1 MGVTAPCGD
10 AVPTIQNVERR
21 GAVYYWRRTV
31 RFQDGKPFTLR
42 LSLRTTIQAV
52 ARSMGCAMTAKS
64 ETLKMTLG
72 QGGRSATLTTPQKA
86 GIYRRAM
93 EEMRD
98 HLEREHVRYQR
109 SDPDATYMIEGL
121 VGIYEA
127 MLRDFVVHGVPEDV
141 GSREHV
147 EARFPGLTEEQR
159 DSLIEFFADQP
170 GWRERTRGRAV
181 GDLDMAGVEEN
192 DDNLDIARKVGLEG
206 RLAAALEYRRRLA
219 DPASMWSGMAEEAT
233 ASAAPVVAG
242 RPASGEAAPPEPQIA
257 EPWLSM
263 TPTQAAERFIA
274 DNPKI
279 VGDARRK
286 ARWTDKTRSQFLSAA
301 RLLEKSYGA
310 RPIRLLVREDV
321 VRLNEHFS
329 RLPVSHHKSRRHD
342 AMSLEEICREAAA
355 EVKDGA
361 RDAETI
367 GLQATSTNRH
377 FLFLKELV
385 AWVGRQ
391 VAGIAA
397 IDWSDF
403 LYEDD
408 RDARQQRDAYTEE
421 EGRALF
427 RLPIWTG
434 SRSLGRRLE
443 PGTEIWHDAGFWVL
457 PIAWY
462 TGCRREEICQLT
474 LDDVGEEDG
483 IWFLAIT
490 DENGGRVKNRAAV
503 RLVPFADELVRL
515 GLPGYVRA
523 LRAAGETMLF
533 PELRT
538 SSGRRSYGDVYY
550 KNWWTKVAR
559 KLDFVEPGQAIH
571 SFRHM
576 VTTEL
581 KDREVF
587 LETRADLVG
596 HGLSGETAG
605 RYSKAARLGR
615 LKEAVDQIPKVT
627 DRLRALQIRLLPSS
641 GRQPRPARPKRL

>member
-1 MGVTAPCGD
+1 MPA
-10 AVPTIQNVERR
+10 IQNVERR

-42 LSLRTTIQAV
+42 LSLRTTAQAV

-72 QGGRSATLTTPQKA
+72 KDGPAAKLTTVQKA
-86 GIYRRAM
+86 GIFRQAM
-93 EEMRD
+93 EGMRD
-98 HLEREHVRYQR
+98 HLEQVHVGFQR
-109 SDPDATYMIEGL
+109 TEPDATFMIEGL

-127 MLRDFVVHGVPEDV
+127 MLRDFVVHGVPENV

-147 EARFPGLTEEQR
+147 EARFSGLTDEQKET
-159 DSLIEFFADQP
+159 LIDFFADQP
-170 GWRERTRGRAV
+170 EWRERSHDRAAQ
-181 GDLDMAGVEEN
+181 DLRTAGVAET
-192 DDNLDIARKVGLEG
+192 DDNLAIARKVNLEG
-206 RLAAALEYRRRLA
+206 RLAAALEYRRRLV
-219 DPASMWSGMAEEAT
+219 DPATMWAAMTDDRIPAAPMPF
-233 ASAAPVVAG
+233 AAVAAAPVTV
-242 RPASGEAAPPEPQIA
+242 PAPLPPREPEVA
-257 EPWLSM
+257 EPWASM

-286 ARWTDKTRSQFLSAA
+286 ARWTEKTRTQFLSAA

-310 RPIRLLVREDV
+310 LPIRLVGREDV

-342 AMSLEEICREAAA
+342 AMSLEEICREAEA
-355 EVKDGA
+355 EIKAGTRDVK
-361 RDAETI
+361 TI
-367 GLQATSTNRH
+367 GLQSTSTNRH

-385 AWVGRQ
+385 TWVGKQ
-391 VAGIAA
+391 VNGVAT

-408 RDARQQRDAYTEE
+408 RDARDQRDAYTEE
-421 EGRALF
+421 EGRQLF

-443 PGTEIWHDAGFWVL
+443 QGTEIWHDAGFWVL

-474 LDDVGEEDG
+474 LDDIGEEKG
-483 IWFLAIT
+483 IWFFTIT

-503 RLVPFADELVRL
+503 RLVPFADELIRL
-515 GLPGYVRA
+515 RLPEYVKA

-538 SSGRRSYGDVYY
+538 VSGKRSYGDVYY
-550 KNWWTKVAR
+550 KNWWMKIAK
-559 KLDFVEPGQAIH
+559 KLDFIEPGQAIH
-571 SFRHM
+571 SFRHT

-581 KDREVF
+581 KHREVF

-596 HGLSGETAG
+596 HTMSGETAG
-605 RYSKAARLGR
+605 RYSKAARLTR

-627 DRLRALQIRLLPSS
+627 DRLRPLPTRLLPSS
-641 GRQPRPARPKRL
+641 SRQPRPARLKADE

>member
-1 MGVTAPCGD
+1 MPA
-10 AVPTIQNVERR
+10 IQNVERR

-31 RFQDGKPFTLR
+31 RFQVGKPFTLR
-42 LSLRTTIQAV
+42 LSLRTTAQAV

-72 QGGRSATLTTPQKA
+72 QDGGAASLTTIQKA
-86 GIYRRAM
+86 GIFRRAM

-98 HLEREHVRYQR
+98 HLELVHVGFQR
-109 SDPDATYMIEGL
+109 TDPNATFLIEGL

-127 MLRDFVVHGVPEDV
+127 MLRDFVVHGVPTNV

-147 EARFPGLTEEQR
+147 EARFPSLTDDKKET
-159 DSLIEFFADQP
+159 LIDFFADRP
-170 GWRERTRGRAV
+170 DWRDRSLDKAACDLRAS
-181 GDLDMAGVEEN
+181 GVCETA
-192 DDNLDIARKVGLEG
+192 DNLDIARKVNLEG
-206 RLAAALEYRRRLA
+206 RLAAALEYRRRLV
-219 DPASMWSGMAEEAT
+219 DPATMWTGMIDDRA
-233 ASAAPVVAG
+233 
-242 RPASGEAAPPEPQIA
+242 ASGPMPFAAVAAVPAAVATTTPPPESQVA
-257 EPWLSM
+257 EPWASM

-286 ARWTDKTRSQFLSAA
+286 ARWTAKTRTQFLSAA

-310 RPIRLLVREDV
+310 RPIRLVVRKDV
-321 VRLNEHFS
+321 ARLNEHFS

-342 AMSLEEICREAAA
+342 AMSLEEICREAEA
-355 EVKDGA
+355 EIKTGA
-361 RDAETI
+361 RDPETI
-367 GLQATSTNRH
+367 GLQSTSTNRH
-377 FLFLKELV
+377 FLFLKELM
-385 AWVGRQ
+385 AWVGKQ
-391 VAGIAA
+391 VDGVTA

-408 RDARQQRDAYTEE
+408 RDAREQRDAYTEE
-421 EGRALF
+421 EGRQLF

-443 PGTEIWHDAGFWVL
+443 QGTEIWHDAGFWVL

-474 LDDVGEEDG
+474 LDDIGQEDG
-483 IWFLAIT
+483 IWFFTIT
-490 DENGGRVKNRAAV
+490 DENGGHVKNRAAV
-503 RLVPFADELVRL
+503 RLVPFADELMRL
-515 GLPGYVRA
+515 GLPDYVKA

-538 SSGRRSYGDVYY
+538 ASGKRSYGDVYY
-550 KNWWTKVAR
+550 KNWWTKIAR
-559 KLDFVEPGQAIH
+559 KLDFIEPGQAIH

-581 KDREVF
+581 KYREVF

-596 HGLSGETAG
+596 HTMSGETAG
-605 RYSKAARLGR
+605 RYSKAARLTR

-627 DRLRALQIRLLPSS
+627 DRLQPLPTHLLPASS
-641 GRQPRPARPKRL
+641 RQPRPARLKASR

>member
-1 MGVTAPCGD
+1 MPA
-10 AVPTIQNVERR
+10 IQNVERR

-42 LSLRTTIQAV
+42 LSLRTTAQAV

-72 QGGRSATLTTPQKA
+72 KDGPAAKLTTVQKA
-86 GIYRRAM
+86 GIFRQAM
-93 EEMRD
+93 EGMRD
-98 HLEREHVRYQR
+98 HLEQVHVGFQR
-109 SDPDATYMIEGL
+109 TEPDATFMIEGL

-127 MLRDFVVHGVPEDV
+127 MLRDFVVHGVPENV

-147 EARFPGLTEEQR
+147 EARFSGLTDEQKET
-159 DSLIEFFADQP
+159 LIDFFADQP
-170 GWRERTRGRAV
+170 EWRERSHDRAAQ
-181 GDLDMAGVEEN
+181 DLRTAGVAETE
-192 DDNLDIARKVGLEG
+192 DNLDIARKVNLEG
-206 RLAAALEYRRRLA
+206 RLAAALEYRRRLV
-219 DPASMWSGMAEEAT
+219 DPATMWAAMT
-233 ASAAPVVAG
+233 DDRIPAAPMPFAAVA
-242 RPASGEAAPPEPQIA
+242 AAPATVPAPLPRREPEVA
-257 EPWLSM
+257 EPWASM

-286 ARWTDKTRSQFLSAA
+286 ERWTEKTRTQFLSAA

-310 RPIRLLVREDV
+310 LPIRLLRREDV

-342 AMSLEEICREAAA
+342 AMSLEEICREAEA
-355 EVKDGA
+355 EIKAGT
-361 RDAETI
+361 RDAKTI
-367 GLQATSTNRH
+367 GLQSTSTNRH

-385 AWVGRQ
+385 AWVGKQ
-391 VAGIAA
+391 VNGVAT

-408 RDARQQRDAYTEE
+408 RDARDQRDAYTEE
-421 EGRALF
+421 EGRQLF
-427 RLPIWTG
+427 RLPIWMG

-443 PGTEIWHDAGFWVL
+443 HGTEIWHDAGFWVL

-474 LDDVGEEDG
+474 LDDIGEEKG
-483 IWFLAIT
+483 IWFFTIT

-503 RLVPFADELVRL
+503 RLVPFADELIRL
-515 GLPGYVRA
+515 RLPDYVKA

-538 SSGRRSYGDVYY
+538 ASGKRSYGDVYY
-550 KNWWTKVAR
+550 KNWWMKIAK
-559 KLDFVEPGQAIH
+559 KLDFIEPGQAIH
-571 SFRHM
+571 SFRHT

-581 KDREVF
+581 KHREVF

-596 HGLSGETAG
+596 HTMSGETAG
-605 RYSKAARLGR
+605 RYSKAARLTR

-627 DRLRALQIRLLPSS
+627 DRLRPLPTRLLPSS
-641 GRQPRPARPKRL
+641 SRQPRPARLKAGE

>member
-1 MGVTAPCGD
+1 MPA
-10 AVPTIQNVERR
+10 IQNVERR

-42 LSLRTTIQAV
+42 LSLRTTAQAV

-72 QGGRSATLTTPQKA
+72 KDGPAAKLTTVQKA
-86 GIYRRAM
+86 GIFRQAM
-93 EEMRD
+93 EGMRD
-98 HLEREHVRYQR
+98 YLEQVHVGFQR
-109 SDPDATYMIEGL
+109 TEPDATFMIEGL

-127 MLRDFVVHGVPEDV
+127 MLRDFVVHGVPENV

-147 EARFPGLTEEQR
+147 EGRFSGLTDEQKET
-159 DSLIEFFADQP
+159 LIDFFADQP
-170 GWRERTRGRAV
+170 EWRERSHDRAAQ
-181 GDLDMAGVEEN
+181 DLRAAGVAETE
-192 DDNLDIARKVGLEG
+192 DNLDIARKVNLEG
-206 RLAAALEYRRRLA
+206 RLAAALQYRRRLV
-219 DPASMWSGMAEEAT
+219 DPATMWAAMTDDRIPAAPMPFAAVAT
-233 ASAAPVVAG
+233 APATVPAPL
-242 RPASGEAAPPEPQIA
+242 PPRELEVA
-257 EPWLSM
+257 EPWASM

-286 ARWTDKTRSQFLSAA
+286 ARWTEKTRTQFLSAA

-310 RPIRLLVREDV
+310 LPIRHVGREDV

-342 AMSLEEICREAAA
+342 AMSLEEICREAEA
-355 EVKDGA
+355 EVKAGT
-361 RDAETI
+361 RDAKTI
-367 GLQATSTNRH
+367 GLQSTSTNRH

-385 AWVGRQ
+385 AWVGKQ
-391 VAGIAA
+391 VNGVAT

-408 RDARQQRDAYTEE
+408 RDARDQRDAYTEE
-421 EGRALF
+421 EGRQLF
-427 RLPIWTG
+427 RLPIWMG
-434 SRSLGRRLE
+434 SRSLGRRLDQ
-443 PGTEIWHDAGFWVL
+443 GTEIWHDAGFWVL

-474 LDDVGEEDG
+474 LDDIGDENG
-483 IWFLAIT
+483 IWFFTIT

-503 RLVPFADELVRL
+503 RLVPFADELIRL
-515 GLPGYVRA
+515 RLPDYVKA

-538 SSGRRSYGDVYY
+538 ASGKRSYGDVYY
-550 KNWWTKVAR
+550 KNWWMKIAK
-559 KLDFVEPGQAIH
+559 KLDFIEPGQAIH
-571 SFRHM
+571 SFRHT

-581 KDREVF
+581 KHREVF

-596 HGLSGETAG
+596 HTMSGETAG
-605 RYSKAARLGR
+605 RYSKAARLTR

-627 DRLRALQIRLLPSS
+627 DRLRPLPTRLLPSS
-641 GRQPRPARPKRL
+641 SRQPRPARLKAGE

>member
-1 MGVTAPCGD
+1 MPA
-10 AVPTIQNVERR
+10 IQNVERR

-42 LSLRTTIQAV
+42 LSLRTTAQAV

-72 QGGRSATLTTPQKA
+72 KDGPAAKLTTVQKA
-86 GIYRRAM
+86 GIFRQAM
-93 EEMRD
+93 EGMRD
-98 HLEREHVRYQR
+98 HLEQVHVGFQR
-109 SDPDATYMIEGL
+109 TEPDATFMIEGL

-127 MLRDFVVHGVPEDV
+127 MLRDFVVHGVPENV

-147 EARFPGLTEEQR
+147 EARFSGLTDEQKET
-159 DSLIEFFADQP
+159 LIDFFADQP
-170 GWRERTRGRAV
+170 EWRERSHDRAAQ
-181 GDLDMAGVEEN
+181 DLRTAGVAETE
-192 DDNLDIARKVGLEG
+192 DNLDIARKVNLEG
-206 RLAAALEYRRRLA
+206 RLAAALEYRRRLV
-219 DPASMWSGMAEEAT
+219 DPATMWAAMT
-233 ASAAPVVAG
+233 DDRIPAAPMPFAAVA
-242 RPASGEAAPPEPQIA
+242 AAPATVPAPLPRREPEVA
-257 EPWLSM
+257 EPWASM

-286 ARWTDKTRSQFLSAA
+286 ARWTEKTRTQFLSAA

-310 RPIRLLVREDV
+310 LPIRLLRREDV
-321 VRLNEHFS
+321 VRLYEHFS

-342 AMSLEEICREAAA
+342 AMSLEEICREAEA
-355 EVKDGA
+355 EIKAGT
-361 RDAETI
+361 RDAKTI
-367 GLQATSTNRH
+367 GLQSTSTNRH

-385 AWVGRQ
+385 AWVGKQ
-391 VAGIAA
+391 VNGVAT

-408 RDARQQRDAYTEE
+408 RDARDQRDAYTEE
-421 EGRALF
+421 EGRQLF
-427 RLPIWTG
+427 RLPIWMG

-443 PGTEIWHDAGFWVL
+443 HGTEIWHDAGFWVL

-474 LDDVGEEDG
+474 LDDIGEEKG
-483 IWFLAIT
+483 IWFFTIT

-503 RLVPFADELVRL
+503 RLVPFADELIRL
-515 GLPGYVRA
+515 RLPDYVKA
-523 LRAAGETMLF
+523 LRAAGEMMLF

-538 SSGRRSYGDVYY
+538 ASGKRSYGDVYY
-550 KNWWTKVAR
+550 KNWWMKIAK
-559 KLDFVEPGQAIH
+559 KLDFIEPGQAIH
-571 SFRHM
+571 SFRHT

-581 KDREVF
+581 KHREVF

-596 HGLSGETAG
+596 HTMSGETAG
-605 RYSKAARLGR
+605 RYSKAARLTR

-627 DRLRALQIRLLPSS
+627 DRLRPLPTRLLPSS
-641 GRQPRPARPKRL
+641 SRQPRPARLKAGE

>member
-1 MGVTAPCGD
+1 MPA
-10 AVPTIQNVERR
+10 IQNVERR

-42 LSLRTTIQAV
+42 LSLRTTAQAV

-72 QGGRSATLTTPQKA
+72 QDGRAASLTTVQKA
-86 GIYRRAM
+86 GIFREAM
-93 EEMRD
+93 EGMRD
-98 HLEREHVRYQR
+98 HLERVHVGYQR
-109 SDPDATYMIEGL
+109 TDPDATFMIEGL

-127 MLRDFVVHGVPEDV
+127 MLRDFVVHGVPENV
-141 GSREHV
+141 GSRQHV
-147 EARFPGLTEEQR
+147 EARFPGLSDEQKET
-159 DSLIEFFADQP
+159 LIDFFADRP
-170 GWRERTRGRAV
+170 DWRERSHDKAV
-181 GDLDMAGVEEN
+181 QDLRTAGVVETE
-192 DDNLDIARKVGLEG
+192 DNLDIARKVNLEG
-206 RLAAALEYRRRLA
+206 RLAAALEYRRRLV
-219 DPASMWSGMAEEAT
+219 DPATMWAAMTDDRVPAAPIPFAT
-233 ASAAPVVAG
+233 AAATPPPV
-242 RPASGEAAPPEPQIA
+242 PAATPPHEPQVS
-257 EPWLSM
+257 EPWASM

-286 ARWTDKTRSQFLSAA
+286 ARWTEKTRTQFLSAA

-310 RPIRLLVREDV
+310 RPIRLVGRNDV

-342 AMSLEEICREAAA
+342 KMSLEEICREA
-355 EVKDGA
+355 DGEIKA
-361 RDAETI
+361 GTRDAKTI
-367 GLQATSTNRH
+367 GLQSTSTNRH

-385 AWVGRQ
+385 TWVGKQ
-391 VAGIAA
+391 VDDVAT

-408 RDARQQRDAYTEE
+408 RDARDQRDAYTEE
-421 EGRALF
+421 EGRRLF

-443 PGTEIWHDAGFWVL
+443 QGAEIWHDAGFWVL

-474 LDDVGEEDG
+474 LDDIGEENG
-483 IWFLAIT
+483 IWFFTIT

-503 RLVPFADELVRL
+503 RLVPFADELMRL
-515 GLPGYVRA
+515 GLPDYVKA

-538 SSGRRSYGDVYY
+538 ASGKRSYGDVFY
-550 KNWWTKVAR
+550 KNWWMKIAR
-559 KLDFVEPGQAIH
+559 KLDFIEPGQAIH
-571 SFRHM
+571 SFRHT

-581 KDREVF
+581 KHREVF

-596 HGLSGETAG
+596 HTMSGETAS
-605 RYSKAARLGR
+605 RYSKAARLIR

-627 DRLRALQIRLLPSS
+627 DRLSPRPTRLLPASS
-641 GRQPRPARPKRL
+641 RQPRPARLKAAA

>member
-1 MGVTAPCGD
+1 MPA
-10 AVPTIQNVERR
+10 IQNVERR

-42 LSLRTTIQAV
+42 LSLRTTAQAM

-72 QGGRSATLTTPQKA
+72 KDGPAAKLTTVQKA
-86 GIYRRAM
+86 GIFRQAM
-93 EEMRD
+93 EGMRD
-98 HLEREHVRYQR
+98 HLEQVHVGFQR
-109 SDPDATYMIEGL
+109 TEPDATFMIEGL

-127 MLRDFVVHGVPEDV
+127 MLRDFVVHGVPENV

-147 EARFPGLTEEQR
+147 EARFSGLTDEQKET
-159 DSLIEFFADQP
+159 LIDFFADQP
-170 GWRERTRGRAV
+170 EWRERSHDRAAQ
-181 GDLDMAGVEEN
+181 DLRTAGVAET
-192 DDNLDIARKVGLEG
+192 DDNLDIARKVNLEG
-206 RLAAALEYRRRLA
+206 RLAAALEYRRRLV
-219 DPASMWSGMAEEAT
+219 DPATMWAAMTDDRIPAAPMPF
-233 ASAAPVVAG
+233 AAVAAAPVTV
-242 RPASGEAAPPEPQIA
+242 PAPLPPREPEVA
-257 EPWLSM
+257 EPWASM

-286 ARWTDKTRSQFLSAA
+286 ARWTEKTRTQFLSAA

-310 RPIRLLVREDV
+310 LPIRLVGREDV

-342 AMSLEEICREAAA
+342 AMSLEEICREAEA
-355 EVKDGA
+355 EVKAGT
-361 RDAETI
+361 RDERTI
-367 GLQATSTNRH
+367 GLQSTSTNRH

-385 AWVGRQ
+385 AWFGKQ
-391 VAGIAA
+391 VDGVAT

-408 RDARQQRDAYTEE
+408 RDARDQRDAYTEE
-421 EGRALF
+421 EGRQLF
-427 RLPIWTG
+427 RLPIWMG

-443 PGTEIWHDAGFWVL
+443 QGTEIWHDAGFWVL

-474 LDDVGEEDG
+474 LDDIGEENG
-483 IWFLAIT
+483 IWFFTIT

-503 RLVPFADELVRL
+503 RLVPFADELIRL
-515 GLPGYVRA
+515 GLPDYVKA

-538 SSGRRSYGDVYY
+538 ASGKRSYGDVYY
-550 KNWWTKVAR
+550 KNWWMKIAR
-559 KLDFVEPGQAIH
+559 KLDFIEPGQAIH
-571 SFRHM
+571 SFRHT

-581 KDREVF
+581 KHREVF

-596 HGLSGETAG
+596 HTMSGETAG
-605 RYSKAARLGR
+605 RYSKAARLTR

-627 DRLRALQIRLLPSS
+627 DRLRPLPTRLLPSS
-641 GRQPRPARPKRL
+641 SRQPRPVRLKAGE

>member
-1 MGVTAPCGD
+1 MPA
-10 AVPTIQNVERR
+10 IQNVERR

-42 LSLRTTIQAV
+42 LSLRTTAQAV

-72 QGGRSATLTTPQKA
+72 KDGPAAKLTTVQKA
-86 GIYRRAM
+86 GIFRQAM
-93 EEMRD
+93 EGMRD
-98 HLEREHVRYQR
+98 HLEQVHVGFQR
-109 SDPDATYMIEGL
+109 TEPDATFMIEGL

-127 MLRDFVVHGVPEDV
+127 MLRDFVVHGVPENV

-147 EARFPGLTEEQR
+147 EARFSGLTDEQKET
-159 DSLIEFFADQP
+159 LIDFFADQP
-170 GWRERTRGRAV
+170 EWRERSHDRAAQ
-181 GDLDMAGVEEN
+181 DLRTAGVAET
-192 DDNLDIARKVGLEG
+192 DDNLDIARKVNLEG
-206 RLAAALEYRRRLA
+206 RLAAALEYRRRLV
-219 DPASMWSGMAEEAT
+219 DPATMWAAMTDDRIPAAPMPF
-233 ASAAPVVAG
+233 AAVAAAPVTV
-242 RPASGEAAPPEPQIA
+242 PAPLPPREPEVA
-257 EPWLSM
+257 EPWASM

-286 ARWTDKTRSQFLSAA
+286 ARWTEKTRTQFLSAA

-310 RPIRLLVREDV
+310 LPIRLVVREDV

-342 AMSLEEICREAAA
+342 AMSLEEICREAEA
-355 EVKDGA
+355 EIKAGTRDVK
-361 RDAETI
+361 TI
-367 GLQATSTNRH
+367 GLQSTSTNRH

-385 AWVGRQ
+385 TWVGKQ
-391 VAGIAA
+391 VNGVAT

-408 RDARQQRDAYTEE
+408 RDARDQRDAYTEE
-421 EGRALF
+421 EGRQLF

-443 PGTEIWHDAGFWVL
+443 QGTEIWHDAGFWVL

-474 LDDVGEEDG
+474 LDDIGEEKG
-483 IWFLAIT
+483 IWFFTIT

-503 RLVPFADELVRL
+503 RLVPFADELIRL
-515 GLPGYVRA
+515 RLPEYVKA

-538 SSGRRSYGDVYY
+538 VSGKRSYGDVYY
-550 KNWWTKVAR
+550 KNWWMKIAK
-559 KLDFVEPGQAIH
+559 KLDFIEPGQAIH
-571 SFRHM
+571 SFRHT

-581 KDREVF
+581 KHREVF

-596 HGLSGETAG
+596 HTMSGETAG
-605 RYSKAARLGR
+605 RYSKAARLTR

-627 DRLRALQIRLLPSS
+627 DRLRPLPTRLLPSS
-641 GRQPRPARPKRL
+641 SRQPRPARLKADE

>member
-1 MGVTAPCGD
+1 MPA
-10 AVPTIQNVERR
+10 IQNVERR

-42 LSLRTTIQAV
+42 LSLRTTAQAV

-72 QGGRSATLTTPQKA
+72 QHGRAASLTIAQKA
-86 GIYRRAM
+86 GIFREAM
-93 EEMRD
+93 EGMRD
-98 HLEREHVRYQR
+98 HLERVHVGYQR
-109 SDPDATYMIEGL
+109 TDPDATFMIEGL
-121 VGIYEA
+121 VGIYEV
-127 MLRDFVVHGVPEDV
+127 MLRDFVVNGVPENV

-147 EARFPGLTEEQR
+147 EARFSGLTDEQKET
-159 DSLIEFFADQP
+159 LIDFFADRP
-170 GWRERTRGRAV
+170 DWRERSHDKAAQDLRTV
-181 GDLDMAGVEEN
+181 GVAETE
-192 DDNLDIARKVGLEG
+192 DNLDIARKVNLEG
-206 RLAAALEYRRRLA
+206 RLAAALEYRRRLV
-219 DPASMWSGMAEEAT
+219 DPATMWAT
-233 ASAAPVVAG
+233 MTDDRGPAAAMPLAAVAAAPAAV
-242 RPASGEAAPPEPQIA
+242 PAPVLPHVPEVA
-257 EPWLSM
+257 EPWASM

-286 ARWTDKTRSQFLSAA
+286 ARWTEKTRTQFLSAA

-310 RPIRLLVREDV
+310 RPIRLVGREDV

-342 AMSLEEICREAAA
+342 AMSLEEICREAEA
-355 EVKDGA
+355 EIKAGT
-361 RDAETI
+361 RDAKTI
-367 GLQATSTNRH
+367 GLQSTSTNRH
-377 FLFLKELV
+377 FLFLKELM
-385 AWVGRQ
+385 AWVGKQ
-391 VAGIAA
+391 VDGVAT

-408 RDARQQRDAYTEE
+408 RDARDQRDAYTEE
-421 EGRALF
+421 EGRQLF

-443 PGTEIWHDAGFWVL
+443 QGVEIWHDAGFWVL

-474 LDDVGEEDG
+474 LDDIGEENG
-483 IWFLAIT
+483 IWFFTIT

-503 RLVPFADELVRL
+503 RLVPFADELRRL
-515 GLPGYVRA
+515 GLPDYVKA

-538 SSGRRSYGDVYY
+538 ASGKRSYGDVFY
-550 KNWWTKVAR
+550 KNWWMKIAR
-559 KLDFVEPGQAIH
+559 KLDFIEPGQAIH
-571 SFRHM
+571 SFRHT

-581 KDREVF
+581 KHREVF

-596 HGLSGETAG
+596 HTMSGETAT
-605 RYSKAARLGR
+605 RYSKAARLIR

-627 DRLRALQIRLLPSS
+627 DRLPPRPTRLLPASS
-641 GRQPRPARPKRL
+641 RQPRPARLKAAA

>member
-1 MGVTAPCGD
+1 MPA
-10 AVPTIQNVERR
+10 IQNVERR

-42 LSLRTTIQAV
+42 LSLRTTAQAV

-72 QGGRSATLTTPQKA
+72 QDGRAASLTTVQKA
-86 GIYRRAM
+86 GIFRDAM
-93 EEMRD
+93 EGMRD
-98 HLEREHVRYQR
+98 HLERVHVGYQR
-109 SDPDATYMIEGL
+109 TDPDATFMIEGL
-121 VGIYEA
+121 VGIYEV
-127 MLRDFVVHGVPEDV
+127 MLRDFVVNGVPENV

-147 EARFPGLTEEQR
+147 EARFSGLTDEQKET
-159 DSLIEFFADQP
+159 LIDFFADRP
-170 GWRERTRGRAV
+170 DWRERSHDKATQDLRMV
-181 GDLDMAGVEEN
+181 GVAETE
-192 DDNLDIARKVGLEG
+192 DNLDIARKVNLEG
-206 RLAAALEYRRRLA
+206 RLAAALEYRRRLV
-219 DPASMWSGMAEEAT
+219 DPATMWAT
-233 ASAAPVVAG
+233 MTDDRRPAAAMPPAAVAAAPVAV
-242 RPASGEAAPPEPQIA
+242 PAPVPSREPEVA
-257 EPWLSM
+257 EPWASM

-286 ARWTDKTRSQFLSAA
+286 ARWTEKTRTQFLSAA

-310 RPIRLLVREDV
+310 RPIRLVGRNDV

-342 AMSLEEICREAAA
+342 TMSLEEICREAEGEIKA
-355 EVKDGA
+355 GT
-361 RDAETI
+361 RDAKTI
-367 GLQATSTNRH
+367 GLQSTSTNRH

-385 AWVGRQ
+385 SWVGKQ
-391 VAGIAA
+391 VDGVAT

-408 RDARQQRDAYTEE
+408 RDARDQRDAYTEE
-421 EGRALF
+421 EGRRLF

-443 PGTEIWHDAGFWVL
+443 QGAEIWHDAGFWVL

-474 LDDVGEEDG
+474 LDDIGEENG
-483 IWFLAIT
+483 IWFFTIT

-503 RLVPFADELVRL
+503 RLVPFADELMRL
-515 GLPGYVRA
+515 GLPDYVKA

-538 SSGRRSYGDVYY
+538 ASGKRSYGDVYY
-550 KNWWTKVAR
+550 KNVSVRRAPFLTAYGVATSIR
-559 KLDFVEPGQAIH
+559 FGSRAERSKL
-571 SFRHM
+571 
-576 VTTEL
+576 
-581 KDREVF
+581 
-587 LETRADLVG
+587 
-596 HGLSGETAG
+596 
-605 RYSKAARLGR
+605 
-615 LKEAVDQIPKVT
+615 PK
-627 DRLRALQIRLLPSS
+627 P
-641 GRQPRPARPKRL
+641 QP

>member
-1 MGVTAPCGD
+1 MPA
-10 AVPTIQNVERR
+10 IQNVERR

-42 LSLRTTIQAV
+42 LSLRTTAQAV

-72 QGGRSATLTTPQKA
+72 KDGPAAKLTTVQKA
-86 GIYRRAM
+86 GIFRQAM
-93 EEMRD
+93 EGMRD
-98 HLEREHVRYQR
+98 HLEQVHVGFQR
-109 SDPDATYMIEGL
+109 TEPDATFMIEGL

-127 MLRDFVVHGVPEDV
+127 MLRDFVVHGVPENV

-147 EARFPGLTEEQR
+147 EARFSGLTDEQKET
-159 DSLIEFFADQP
+159 LIDFFADQP
-170 GWRERTRGRAV
+170 EWRERSHDRAAQ
-181 GDLDMAGVEEN
+181 DLRTAGVAET
-192 DDNLDIARKVGLEG
+192 DDNLDIARKVNLEG
-206 RLAAALEYRRRLA
+206 RLAAALEYRRRLV
-219 DPASMWSGMAEEAT
+219 DPATMWAAMTDDRIPAAPMPF
-233 ASAAPVVAG
+233 AAVAAAPVTV
-242 RPASGEAAPPEPQIA
+242 PAPLPPREPEVA
-257 EPWLSM
+257 EPWASM

-286 ARWTDKTRSQFLSAA
+286 ARWTEKTRTQFLSAA

-310 RPIRLLVREDV
+310 LPIRLVGREDV

-342 AMSLEEICREAAA
+342 AMSLEEICREAEA
-355 EVKDGA
+355 EVKAGT
-361 RDAETI
+361 RDERTI
-367 GLQATSTNRH
+367 GLQSTSTNRH

-385 AWVGRQ
+385 AWFGKQ
-391 VAGIAA
+391 VDGVAT

-408 RDARQQRDAYTEE
+408 RDARDQRDAYTEE
-421 EGRALF
+421 EGRQLF
-427 RLPIWTG
+427 RLPIWMG

-443 PGTEIWHDAGFWVL
+443 QGTEIWHDAGFWVL

-474 LDDVGEEDG
+474 LDDIGEENG
-483 IWFLAIT
+483 IWFFTIT

-503 RLVPFADELVRL
+503 RLVPFADELIRL
-515 GLPGYVRA
+515 GLPDYVKA

-538 SSGRRSYGDVYY
+538 ASGKRSYGDVYY
-550 KNWWTKVAR
+550 KNWWMKIAR
-559 KLDFVEPGQAIH
+559 KLDFIEPGQAIH
-571 SFRHM
+571 SFRHT

-581 KDREVF
+581 KHREVF

-596 HGLSGETAG
+596 HTMSGETAG
-605 RYSKAARLGR
+605 RYSKAARLTR

-627 DRLRALQIRLLPSS
+627 DRLRPLPTRLLPSS
-641 GRQPRPARPKRL
+641 SRQPRPVRLKAGE

>member
-1 MGVTAPCGD
+1 
-10 AVPTIQNVERR
+10 
-21 GAVYYWRRTV
+21 
-31 RFQDGKPFTLR
+31 
-42 LSLRTTIQAV
+42 
-52 ARSMGCAMTAKS
+52 MGCAMTAKS

-72 QGGRSATLTTPQKA
+72 KDGPAAKLTTVQKA
-86 GIYRRAM
+86 GIFRQAM
-93 EEMRD
+93 EGMRD
-98 HLEREHVRYQR
+98 HLEQVHVGFQR
-109 SDPDATYMIEGL
+109 TEPDATFMIEGL

-127 MLRDFVVHGVPEDV
+127 MLRDFVVHGVPENV

-147 EARFPGLTEEQR
+147 EGRFSGLTDEQKET
-159 DSLIEFFADQP
+159 LIDFFADQP
-170 GWRERTRGRAV
+170 EWRERSHDRAAQ
-181 GDLDMAGVEEN
+181 DLRTAGVAETE
-192 DDNLDIARKVGLEG
+192 DNLDIARKVNLEG
-206 RLAAALEYRRRLA
+206 RLAAALEYRRRLI
-219 DPASMWSGMAEEAT
+219 DPATMWAAMTDDRVPAAPMP
-233 ASAAPVVAG
+233 SAAVA
-242 RPASGEAAPPEPQIA
+242 AAPATVPAALPTREPEVA
-257 EPWLSM
+257 EPWASM

-286 ARWTDKTRSQFLSAA
+286 ARWTEKTRTQFLSAA

-310 RPIRLLVREDV
+310 LPIRLVGREDV

-342 AMSLEEICREAAA
+342 AMSLEEICREAEA
-355 EVKDGA
+355 EIKAGTRDVK
-361 RDAETI
+361 TI
-367 GLQATSTNRH
+367 GLQSTSTNRH

-385 AWVGRQ
+385 AWVGKQ
-391 VAGIAA
+391 VDGVAT

-408 RDARQQRDAYTEE
+408 RDARDQRDAYTEE
-421 EGRALF
+421 EGRQLF
-427 RLPIWTG
+427 RLPIWMG

-443 PGTEIWHDAGFWVL
+443 QGTEIWHDAGFWVL

-474 LDDVGEEDG
+474 LDDIGEENG
-483 IWFLAIT
+483 IWFFTIT

-503 RLVPFADELVRL
+503 RLVPFADELIRL
-515 GLPGYVRA
+515 RLPDYVKA

-538 SSGRRSYGDVYY
+538 ASGKRSYGDVYY
-550 KNWWTKVAR
+550 KNWWMKIAK
-559 KLDFVEPGQAIH
+559 KLDFIEPGQAIH
-571 SFRHM
+571 SFRHT

-581 KDREVF
+581 KHREVF

-596 HGLSGETAG
+596 HTMSGETAG
-605 RYSKAARLGR
+605 RYSKAARLTR

-627 DRLRALQIRLLPSS
+627 DRLQPLPTRLLPSS
-641 GRQPRPARPKRL
+641 SRQPRPARLKAGE

>member
-1 MGVTAPCGD
+1 MPA
-10 AVPTIQNVERR
+10 IQNVERR

-42 LSLRTTIQAV
+42 LSLRTTAQAV

-72 QGGRSATLTTPQKA
+72 KDGPAAKLTTVQKA
-86 GIYRRAM
+86 GIFRQAM
-93 EEMRD
+93 EGMRD
-98 HLEREHVRYQR
+98 HLEQVHVGFQR
-109 SDPDATYMIEGL
+109 TEPDATFMIEGL

-127 MLRDFVVHGVPEDV
+127 MLRDFVVHGVPENV

-147 EARFPGLTEEQR
+147 EARFSGLTDEQKET
-159 DSLIEFFADQP
+159 LIDFFADQP
-170 GWRERTRGRAV
+170 EWRERSHDRAAQ
-181 GDLDMAGVEEN
+181 DLRTAGVAET
-192 DDNLDIARKVGLEG
+192 DDNLDIARKVNLEG
-206 RLAAALEYRRRLA
+206 RLAAALEYRRRLV
-219 DPASMWSGMAEEAT
+219 DPATMWAAMTDDRIPAAPMPF
-233 ASAAPVVAG
+233 AAVAAAPVTV
-242 RPASGEAAPPEPQIA
+242 PAQLPPREPEVA
-257 EPWLSM
+257 EPWASM

-286 ARWTDKTRSQFLSAA
+286 ARWTEKTRTQFLSAA

-310 RPIRLLVREDV
+310 LPIRLVGREDV

-342 AMSLEEICREAAA
+342 AMSLEEICREAEA
-355 EVKDGA
+355 EIKAGTRDVK
-361 RDAETI
+361 TI
-367 GLQATSTNRH
+367 GLQSTSTNRH

-385 AWVGRQ
+385 TWVGKQ
-391 VAGIAA
+391 VNGVAT

-408 RDARQQRDAYTEE
+408 RDARDQRDAYTEE
-421 EGRALF
+421 EGRQLF

-443 PGTEIWHDAGFWVL
+443 QGTEIWHDAGFWVL

-474 LDDVGEEDG
+474 LDDIGEEKG
-483 IWFLAIT
+483 IWFFTIT

-503 RLVPFADELVRL
+503 RLVPFADELIRL
-515 GLPGYVRA
+515 RLPEYVKA

-538 SSGRRSYGDVYY
+538 VSGKRSYGDVYY
-550 KNWWTKVAR
+550 KNWWMKIAK
-559 KLDFVEPGQAIH
+559 KLDFIEPGQAIH
-571 SFRHM
+571 SFRHT

-581 KDREVF
+581 KHREVF

-596 HGLSGETAG
+596 HTMSGETAG
-605 RYSKAARLGR
+605 RYSKAARLTR

-627 DRLRALQIRLLPSS
+627 DRLRPLPTRLLPSS
-641 GRQPRPARPKRL
+641 SRQPRPARLKADE